1 MPTIIVTNPLRA
13 LQLENQQ
20 LRRELRALRQR
31 LAGDSGSRELE
42 TSSEPTLTA
51 NTTAAPGPA
60 PASLPAR
67 PASAATRIAVRPLI
81 AGPAPRPMIQLLAT
95 DASVPSGPPPSP
107 TPSRT
112 EVSALTVRQSRAE
125 PESLDDAAMRFRLLE
140 LD

>member
-51 NTTAAPGPA
+51 NTTAAPAPA
-60 PASLPAR
+60 PLPAR
-67 PASAATRIAVRPLI
+67 PASAATRIAVRSLI